1 MTKSTILVAFLDK
14 IIIIRIKGDDCV
26 DQTLTNLYRK
36 VGIIYRLTQN
46 YLNEQL
52 MSENLS
58 FNEYITLMNIQP
70 NGTSQEEIIKVI
82 VADKARIARLLK
94 SLEDK
99 SYITRQ
105 QDDHDK
111 RAKRIFLTDIGQQ
124 KLDICL
130 KILSDWH
137 HHISSQFDEHILEV
151 ANYVIDGLY
160 NNTIDYYNIQKG
172 VGQK

>member
-1 MTKSTILVAFLDK
+1 M
-14 IIIIRIKGDDCV
+14 

-52 MSENLS
+52 LSENLS
-58 FNEYITLMNIQP
+58 FNEYIILTNIQAQ
-70 NGTSQEEIIKVI
+70 GTSQEDIIKVI

-94 SLEDK
+94 GLEDK
-99 SYITRQ
+99 QYIIRQ

-111 RAKRIFLTDIGQQ
+111 RAKRIFLTQLGQQ
-124 KLDICL
+124 KLALCL
-130 KILSDWH
+130 NILSDWH
-137 HHISSQFDEHILEV
+137 YHISSQFDDDVFNI
-151 ANYVIDGLY
+151 ANDVIDGLY
-160 NNTIDYYNIQKG
+160 HNTVNYYNIKKG